1 MNLELTGKVAL
12 ITGGSEGIGKASAAE
27 FVREGGRV
35 AICARRKDVLEA
47 AAAEI
52 RAAHGG
58 EVLAIP
64 ADVST
69 REGCEVFVQQAL
81 SHFGRIDILLNNAGR
96 SAGGPFEALTDEDW
110 LPDIDLKL
118 MAAVRCSRAVI
129 PAMRAVGGGR
139 IINITHVGGKA
150 PGAGSMPSSVIRAAG
165 IALTKPMSK
174 DLAKDNLLVNTICVG
189 LIKSGQIERA
199 ARGRFPGDGLD
210 DAYTK
215 MGAAIPLARV
225 GESREVAAMVAFLAS
240 GVGGYIT
247 GASINIDGGMGA
259 TV

>member
-1 MNLELTGKVAL
+1 MDLELTEKVAL

-27 FVREGGRV
+27 FVREGARV
-35 AICARRKDVLEA
+35 AICARRAEVLEA

-52 RAAHGG
+52 RDAHGG
-58 EVLAIP
+58 EVLP
-64 ADVST
+64 VVADVST
-69 REGCEVFVQQAL
+69 REGCEAFVQEAL
-81 SHFGRIDILLNNAGR
+81 NHFGRIDILVNNAGR
-96 SAGGPFEALTDEDW
+96 SAGAPFESLGDEDW

-118 MAAVRCSRAVI
+118 MAAVRCSKAAI

-150 PGAGSMPSSVIRAAG
+150 PGAGSMPSSVTRAAG
-165 IALTKPMSK
+165 IALTKAMSK
-174 DLAKDNLLVNTICVG
+174 DLAKDNILVNTICVG

-199 ARGRFPGDGLD
+199 ARARFSGDDLD
-210 DAYTK
+210 GAYAK
-215 MGAAIPLARV
+215 MGAALPMGRV

-240 GVGGYIT
+240 GPGSYIT

>member
-1 MNLELTGKVAL
+1 MDLELTGKVAL

-27 FVREGGRV
+27 FVREGARV

-52 RAAHGG
+52 RAAQGG

-69 REGCEVFVQQAL
+69 REGCEAFVQQAF

-96 SAGGPFEALTDEDW
+96 SAGGHFEALTDEDW

-118 MAAVRCSRAVI
+118 MAAVRCSKAAI

-150 PGAGSMPSSVIRAAG
+150 PGAGSMPSSVTRAAG
-165 IALTKPMSK
+165 IALTKAMSR
-174 DLAKDNLLVNTICVG
+174 DLAKDNILVNTICVG

-199 ARGRFPGDGLD
+199 ARARFPGDALD
-210 DAYTK
+210 EAYAK
-215 MGAAIPLARV
+215 MGANIPLARV

-240 GVGGYIT
+240 APGGYIT